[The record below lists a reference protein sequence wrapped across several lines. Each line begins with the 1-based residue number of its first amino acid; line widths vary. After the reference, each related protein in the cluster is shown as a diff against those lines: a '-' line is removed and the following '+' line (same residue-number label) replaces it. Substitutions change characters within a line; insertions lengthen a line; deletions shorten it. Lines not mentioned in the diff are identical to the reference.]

1 MTHKSSSKKVL
12 VAGHIAKDVHIK
24 IRDSN
29 KLPKVFH
36 RLFKNSTPIS
46 KVDEVLGE
54 EWTFK
59 KVLGTLRRHM
69 IAPVFYSYGG
79 RGPNVAYGVA
89 LLGASVEL
97 VGFVGE
103 DFDKPYPG
111 FYDGGYR
118 THLERAGVTIN
129 ELVLE
134 PDELDAID
142 EENHNNGVLVL
153 KDKEIPTIYCVK
165 DLNGV
170 DFYFIDDVKG
180 AHTLATRSPTPKQL
194 INNHDGVFITSGEPS
209 FNSRLIDYAHQKN
222 KEIIFDVGA
231 YNTTSPYLKEV
242 IPKCNVILGNEYE
255 INLVKQAFNV
265 NHVTELFHLSSN
277 IATIVLE
284 DKITCTA
291 EIYERERAEPIRIAT
306 TEVKKRVSSIGCCD
320 GIAAGYLAL
329 HAQGH
334 DNEAAVKAGL
344 IECQSVWQVEGVQEG
359 MLTKRQLF
367 QRLKMRESYNLD
379 FENAPITK

>member
-1 MTHKSSSKKVL
+1 MTHRSSSKKFL

-29 KLPKVFH
+29 KLPRVFH

-46 KVDEVLGE
+46 KVDEFLGE

-59 KVLGTLRRHM
+59 KVLATLRRHM

-79 RGPNVAYGVA
+79 RGPNVAYGAA

-118 THLERAGVTIN
+118 THLERGGVAVS
-129 ELVLE
+129 ELVLN
-134 PDELDAID
+134 PNELDAID
-142 EENHNNGVLVL
+142 EENHNNGVLVFRG
-153 KDKEIPTIYCVK
+153 KEIPTIYCVK
-165 DLNGV
+165 DLNGI
-170 DFYFIDDVKG
+170 DFYFIDDIKG
-180 AHTLATRSPTPKQL
+180 AHTLATKSPIPKQL
-194 INNHDGVFITSGEPS
+194 IDNHDGVFTTSGEPS

-255 INLVKQAFNV
+255 INLVKQAFNT
-265 NHVTELFHLSSN
+265 NDISELFHLSSS

-284 DKITCTA
+284 DKIACTA
-291 EIYERERAEPIRIAT
+291 EIYERERTEPIRIAT

-329 HAQGH
+329 HAQGY
-334 DNEAAVKAGL
+334 DNMVAVKAGL

-359 MLTKRQLF
+359 MLNKHQLF
-367 QRLKMRESYNLD
+367 QRLKMR
-379 FENAPITK
+379 

>member
-1 MTHKSSSKKVL
+1 MTHRSSSKKFL
-12 VAGHIAKDVHIK
+12 VAGHIAKDIHIK
-24 IRDSN
+24 ILDSN

-46 KVDEVLGE
+46 EVGEVLGE
-54 EWTFK
+54 KWTLK
-59 KVLGTLRRHM
+59 KVLATLKRHM

-79 RGPNVAYGVA
+79 RGPNVAYGAA
-89 LLGASVEL
+89 LLGAAIEL
-97 VGFVGE
+97 IGFVGE
-103 DFDKPYPG
+103 DFDKHYSG

-118 THLERAGVTIN
+118 THLEKAGVTIN
-129 ELVLE
+129 ELILE

-142 EENHNNGVLVL
+142 EENHNHGVLVL
-153 KDKEIPTIYCVK
+153 KGKEIPTIYCVK
-165 DLNGV
+165 DLNGI
-170 DFYFIDDVKG
+170 DFYFIDDIKG
-180 AHTLATRSPTPKQL
+180 AHTLATRSPIPKQL
-194 INNHDGVFITSGEPS
+194 INDYDGVFITSGEPS
-209 FNSRLIDYAHQKN
+209 FNSRLIDYAHKKN

-231 YNTTSPYLKEV
+231 YNTTSLYLKEV

-265 NHVTELFHLSSN
+265 SHVTELFHPSSN

-284 DKITCTA
+284 DKIACTA

-306 TEVKKRVSSIGCCD
+306 TEVPKRVSSIGCCD

-334 DNEAAVKAGL
+334 DNVVAVKAGL

-367 QRLKMRESYNLD
+367 QRLKMR
-379 FENAPITK
+379 